1 MSGPGGCWG
10 WSNVGRERSI
20 KHTLTRGGLLILL
33 VLVGAGVGARPADAH
48 WADQAVAEVVL
59 TAGEARVSLTFPTG
73 LAAFADSDKSGG
85 LSSDEVAAH
94 RPELERFFLDHLSV
108 RGSDAP
114 TGARAVPGALRVAA
128 APAAAPARAG
138 TPGTHSALLLIYIWP
153 QPVTALTIR
162 YDLFLPDV
170 PTASCLA
177 TIVQGS
183 EVHSIVF
190 TPERR
195 EASFLLGRISPAS
208 QITSF
213 IVLGVR
219 HILTGY
225 DHLLFL
231 LSLLMVGGAIRPL
244 VKVVTAFTAAHSI
257 TLSLAALGLV
267 AFPARWVESAIALSI
282 AYIAAE
288 NLWRRTIS
296 MRRRW
301 LVTFGFG
308 LVHGLG
314 FASVLRELAL
324 PRPALVTSLVG
335 FNLGVELGQLTVVA
349 VAVAA
354 LRLAQS
360 WPQEAAL
367 RRWVSAGTVAAGLLW
382 FVQRA
387 FLGA

>member
-1 MSGPGGCWG
+1 MR
-10 WSNVGRERSI
+10 RERG
-20 KHTLTRGGLLILL
+20 TTRPPTRGGLLVLL
-33 VLVGAGVGARPADAH
+33 VLIVAGAGARPAGAH

-59 TAGEARVSLTFPTG
+59 IGGEARVALTFPTG
-73 LAAFADSDKSGG
+73 LAAFADSDNSGR
-85 LSSDEVAAH
+85 LSRAEVAAH
-94 RPELERFFLDHLSV
+94 RPELERFFVSHLSV

-114 TGARAVPGALRVAA
+114 TGGRAVPGVLRVSA
-128 APAAAPARAG
+128 APAAAPAGAG
-138 TPGTHSALLLIYIWP
+138 TPATHSALLLTYAWP
-153 QPVTALTIR
+153 QPVKALTIR

-177 TIVQGS
+177 TIVQGGKVQS
-183 EVHSIVF
+183 VVF

-195 EASFLLGRISPAS
+195 EASFQLGRVSPVN

-213 IVLGVR
+213 IALGVR

-231 LSLLMVGGAIRPL
+231 LSLLIAGGAIRPL
-244 VKVVTAFTAAHSI
+244 VKVVTAFTAAHSV

-296 MRRRW
+296 TRRRW
-301 LVTFGFG
+301 AVTFGFG
-308 LVHGLG
+308 LVHGFG
-314 FASVLRELAL
+314 FASVLRELTL

-349 VAVAA
+349 AAVLV

-360 WPQEAAL
+360 WPHGAAL

-387 FLGA
+387 FLGV